1 MSDQRPTRVGLL
13 TNIPTPYRLPL
24 FQRLSERPGI
34 ALSVAFCA
42 ASEHNRRWQLAS
54 PFTFDHVI
62 LPGRTVALTG
72 ADLVA
77 LHINGGLATW
87 ADSRRLDALIV
98 GGWSSLTYLWA
109 AVYCRRRGIPM
120 VLWSGSTAGESGIGR
135 RLSLPIVRLMVRAA
149 KAYVAYGTA
158 AARYLEGLGAP
169 PERIARAV
177 NTVDL
182 DHWTQA
188 SARAD
193 RAALRQELALGERV
207 TFLYVGQ
214 LIRRKGVDLLLEAFA
229 QARREYPKIALVIAG
244 EGQLEEELRALAR
257 RLGLD
262 DVRFVGHRGYGEL
275 PGYYA
280 AADVVVLPSRSEVWG
295 LTVNEALA
303 AARPVICS
311 ETIGAAH
318 DLVIGRPTGWVAR
331 AGSVTELAA
340 RLREAAALPE
350 GELGRMGQ
358 EARAF
363 ALRHC
368 SIEASVDGF
377 VDGIRRGGE
386 A

>member
-1 MSDQRPTRVGLL
+1 MSEQAALRVGLL

-42 ASEHNRRWQLAS
+42 ASEQNRRWRLAS
-54 PFTFDHVI
+54 PFSFDHVI
-62 LPGRTVALTG
+62 LPGRTLTLAG

-77 LHINGGLATW
+77 CHVNGGVAEW
-87 ADSRRLDALIV
+87 VRGRRLDALIV

-109 AVYCRRRGIPM
+109 AAYCRRQGIPM
-120 VLWSGSTAGESGIGR
+120 VLWAGSTAGEPGLGR
-135 RLSLPIVRLMVRAA
+135 LLSLPVVRLMVRAA
-149 KAYVAYGTA
+149 RAYVAYGTA
-158 AARYLEGLGAP
+158 AARYLESLGAP
-169 PERIARAV
+169 RERIARAM

-182 DHWTQA
+182 DYWA
-188 SARAD
+188 GAAARAD
-193 RAALRQELALGERV
+193 RAALREELGLGERV
-207 TFLYVGQ
+207 TFLYIGQ
-214 LIRRKGVDLLLEAFA
+214 LIRRKGVDVLLDAFA
-229 QARREYPKIALVIAG
+229 MARRERPNIALVIAG
-244 EGQLEEELRALAR
+244 EGQLEGELRMQAR

-262 DVRFVGHRGYGEL
+262 DVHFVGHRGYGEL
-275 PGYYA
+275 PGSYA

-311 ETIGAAH
+311 DACGAAH

-331 AGSVTELAA
+331 AGSVGELAA
-340 RLREAAALPE
+340 RLREAAALPAA
-350 GELGRMGQ
+350 ELRRVGQ
-358 EARAF
+358 EAQAF

-368 SIEASVDGF
+368 SLEASVGGF
-377 VDGIRRGGE
+377 VDGIRRARE